1 MKKRKRNPFLI
12 YILTIMISFCIGS
25 YLVKPDKET
34 IIFFPL
40 HPEAHFIKAGTTLS
54 AQPLNDSPAYRIT
67 WTVTSLLDRK
77 AYLRQDAG
85 LLYEDG
91 KLKAVIGPTAWK
103 QTADSINETRTFTD
117 EFSHLFDAIAF
128 HYGEI
133 HEKNKITSV
142 QQMSKDS
149 LYVVQSENNRLY
161 TFRKANGSVEMQW
174 EKDLDQ
180 KKQGYLQSLWKKGLE
195 QWNINADS
203 YMAIPLTN
211 LPRYNTDP
219 LPGFTRSQSDQIIG
233 RLWEGLYKQYI
244 VGIKKENGTVVSPIN
259 STVPLILINRSQ
271 RELLVLIPTEQY
283 GAFLLKQRIP

>member
-1 MKKRKRNPFLI
+1 MKKRKRIPFLI
-12 YILTIMISFCIGS
+12 YILTIIMSFCIGS

-40 HPEAHFIKAGTTLS
+40 HPESHFIKAGTTLS
-54 AQPLNDSPAYRIT
+54 AEPLNDSHAFRVT

-91 KLKAVIGPTAWK
+91 KLKAVIDPTAWK
-103 QTADSINETRTFTD
+103 QTTDSINETRTFTD

-149 LYVVQSENNRLY
+149 LYVVKSENNSLY

-174 EKDLDQ
+174 KKDLNQ
-180 KKQGYLQSLWKKGLE
+180 KTKGYLQSLWKNGLE
-195 QWNINADS
+195 KWNINADS
-203 YMAIPLTN
+203 YMEIPLTE
-211 LPRYNTDP
+211 LPRYNTEP

-233 RLWEGLYKQYI
+233 RLWEGLYKQYV